1 MKQQQIDTTNNYK
14 MKQED
19 EEDDLYTW
27 EELMEL
33 SERLKER
40 LVKNPDDIKLNIQY
54 LFANLIKYQ
63 PPQRSQIYYNTI
75 ISTKNESEGNYLN
88 LITGSLVLRDF
99 KTAKRYQEVK
109 IKLQPELMSVIREVH
124 SRIKNKW
131 LIPRLD
137 GTQHTS
143 ISFNAF
149 LMDFIGMGTSKL
161 RSLFVS
167 YNNKHKIQFNPK
179 QMLHSKEVS
188 DTIYNKHT
196 EPWVIKDGVIF
207 YPVREGEL
215 LEQNGKFYIK
225 K

>member
-1 MKQQQIDTTNNYK
+1 
-14 MKQED
+14 
-19 EEDDLYTW
+19 LA
-27 EELMEL
+27 
-33 SERLKER
+33 
-40 LVKNPDDIKLNIQY
+40 KNPDDIKLNIQY

-63 PPQRSQIYYNTI
+63 PPQRSQIYYNTVI
-75 ISTKNESEGNYLN
+75 TTKNESEGNYLN
-88 LITGSLVLRDF
+88 LNTGSLVLRDF

-131 LIPRLD
+131 LISRLD
-137 GTQHTS
+137 GSQHTS

-149 LMDFIGMGTSKL
+149 LTDFIGMGTSKL
-161 RSLFVS
+161 RSLYVS
-167 YNNKHKIQFNPK
+167 YNNKHKIEFKPK